1 MAFTEQGLLEQRNDF
16 IEDITSIEILGH
28 EGQTLY
34 AVPRHQINV
43 GDESENPVV
52 LSFVI
57 TGENVGL
64 GNSVNSYKI
73 LKDDMV
79 LYSNS
84 FSVVNTCV
92 TLQDTFTFTIT
103 VGN

>member
-1 MAFTEQGLLEQRNDF
+1 MAFTEQGLLEQRSDF

-34 AVPRHQINV
+34 TIPRQQINV
-43 GDESENPVV
+43 GEASENPVV
-52 LSFVI
+52 ISFVI
-57 TGENVGL
+57 TGEDVGL
-64 GNSVNSYKI
+64 GNSVHSYKI
-73 LKDDMV
+73 LKDSTV
-79 LYSNS
+79 LYTNS
-84 FSVVNTCV
+84 FSEVNTCV